1 MKSIAPLILL
11 LLTASG
17 NAQEIRY
24 ISDKQYVP
32 IRSGHSTE
40 YRIIH
45 RGMPTGTRLIIGEID
60 EETGFTQVTMPNGK
74 EGWIR
79 SQYLMKQESARVLLN
94 KMLEREKI
102 LSANKGSLRQKYIEL
117 EENYQALGVQ
127 LGSTAQQLEQT
138 TSKLNEL
145 RAISENTISLDA
157 SNRRLTEQVEL
168 LKSRIESL
176 GADNLRMRDSS
187 ESSAF
192 RNGALAVLLGVII
205 ALLAPRLRPRRRS
218 SSSWT

>member
-1 MKSIAPLILL
+1 LKSIAPLILL

-157 SNRRLTEQVEL
+157 SNRRLTERVEV